1 MRASRINFRNLRWR
15 RVRHQQRR
23 ENANEQRCVDK
34 TVEECKFQI
43 LIAGV
48 MRRVNGGDERLRL
61 MNLHSVKIEIYLI
74 GQTAEPDR

>member
-23 ENANEQRCVDK
+23 EDANKQRSVDK
-34 TVEECKFQI
+34 TVEERKLQI

-48 MRRVNGGDERLRL
+48 VRRVDRGDERLRL
-61 MNLHSVKIEIYLI
+61 MNLNPVKIEIDLV
-74 GQTAEPDR
+74 G